1 MALKHRVEY
10 YESEQSENWS
20 GTDCWTTDYNSY
32 EEAMEWVKKT
42 NDKYCSSSQTPDY
55 YIKAK
60 YLGEFT
66 V

>member
-1 MALKHRVEY
+1 MALKYRVEY
-10 YESEQSENWS
+10 YESERGWGSDS
-20 GTDCWTTDYNSY
+20 WTTDYNSE

-42 NDKYCSSSQTPDY
+42 NDKYCSSSKTPDY